1 MMIHYLIQLLAYQLL
16 FLLVYDLFLKKET
29 FFNWNRVYLLVTSA
43 LSFVI
48 PLIKIES
55 FKEVVPQTYI
65 WSLPK
70 LNIDTQGP
78 IILDEVIL
86 QGTTNN
92 VNPLWYLYAILIL
105 GGVLSLLY
113 FLYRIY
119 TISRLIKTHKMDKG
133 TVYHVVEIP
142 NSTTAF
148 SFFNF
153 VFLGAN
159 IHETERGAIVDH
171 EKVHVV
177 QRHTYDLIFF
187 ELLRIPLWFNPLIY
201 MYQSR
206 MSDLHEFIADQQAVK
221 QNKKQYYQNLL
232 SQVFETQNVSFINT
246 FFKKSLIKK
255 RLVMLQKSKSNQIQ
269 LFKYALLI
277 PVVMGMLIYSSCAD
291 DTSSEAAENNLDLN
305 QYTYTLGMGEELV
318 GEKKAIHDRFESFLI
333 GNKEYVAWGEIAS
346 NSDQVT
352 YSVHHKDET
361 IPAGFSKME
370 VNTPQGSYA
379 LLMNLPKD
387 RPGSSKNLMSQ
398 IDAVKEQIE
407 IEGHISEEGEKG
419 LEFLLKMLT
428 LEDKPN
434 QQLIKDVQ
442 TYMSASPKNEL
453 HQRISDLFEAIQVKG
468 DMTVEEDLALKTL
481 LTLVSEEGLDGPF
494 YEEIKDR
501 IEIPFA
507 VLDQVPAFPNSG
519 PFDSEE
525 EKKKAFSQ
533 EISRFVAM
541 NFNTNLASELGL
553 TGVQKI
559 SVFFKIGVDGN
570 ITEVKARAPKP
581 ELEAEAIRVVKMLP
595 TFIPGEHQGKKV
607 TVPYYLPIKFQVSQ

>member
-1 MMIHYLIQLLAYQLL
+1 MIHYLIQLLAYQLL

-105 GGVLSLLY
+105 GGILSLLY

-119 TISRLIKTHKMDKG
+119 TISRLIKTHRMDKG

-177 QRHTYDLIFF
+177 QRHTWDLIFF

-255 RLVMLQKSKSNQIQ
+255 RLVMLQKSKSSQVQ

-277 PVVMGMLIYSSCAD
+277 PVVLGMLIYSSCAD
-291 DTSSEAAENNLDLN
+291 DSNSVADNEMNLD
-305 QYTYTLGMGEELV
+305 QYSYTLKKGESLTGDKQV
-318 GEKKAIHDRFESFLI
+318 IHDRYEAFL
-333 GNKEYVAWGEIAS
+333 NSHPDYVAWGVISANE
-346 NSDQVT
+346 DQIS
-352 YSVHHKDET
+352 YSVHHKDESL
-361 IPAGFSKME
+361 PEGFTKTKVSTSEGEYTMYMNFPSGE
-370 VNTPQGSYA
+370 PTTSA
-379 LLMNLPKD
+379 DLLHKIN
-387 RPGSSKNLMSQ
+387 
-398 IDAVKEQIE
+398 AVKEQIE
-407 IEGHISEEGEKG
+407 MEGNISEDGEKG
-419 LEFLLKMLT
+419 IQLLFKMLT
-428 LEDKPN
+428 LDTSPN
-434 QQLIKDVQ
+434 EKLIGEVQ
-442 TYMSASPKNEL
+442 TYMNASNKSEL
-453 HQRISDLFEAIQVKG
+453 HQRITDLFEAIQVKG

-494 YEEIKDR
+494 YEEIKDS

>member
-1 MMIHYLIQLLAYQLL
+1 MIHYLIQLLAYQLL

-105 GGVLSLLY
+105 GGILSLLY

-119 TISRLIKTHKMDKG
+119 TISRLIKTHRVDKG

-177 QRHTYDLIFF
+177 QRHTWDLIFF

-255 RLVMLQKSKSNQIQ
+255 RLVMLQKSKSSQVQ

-277 PVVMGMLIYSSCAD
+277 PVVLGMLIYSSCAD
-291 DTSSEAAENNLDLN
+291 DSNSVVDNEMSLD
-305 QYTYTLGMGEELV
+305 QYSYTLKKGESLTGDKQV
-318 GEKKAIHDRFESFLI
+318 IHDRYEAFL
-333 GNKEYVAWGEIAS
+333 NSHPDYVAWGVISANE
-346 NSDQVT
+346 DQIS
-352 YSVHHKDET
+352 YSVHHKDESL
-361 IPAGFSKME
+361 PEGFTKTKVSTSEGEYTMYMNFPSGE
-370 VNTPQGSYA
+370 PTTSA
-379 LLMNLPKD
+379 DLLHKIN
-387 RPGSSKNLMSQ
+387 
-398 IDAVKEQIE
+398 AVKEQIE
-407 IEGHISEEGEKG
+407 MKGNISEDGEKG
-419 LEFLLKMLT
+419 IQLLFKMLT
-428 LEDKPN
+428 LDTSPN
-434 QQLIKDVQ
+434 EKLIGEVQ
-442 TYMSASPKNEL
+442 TYMNASNKSEL
-453 HQRISDLFEAIQVKG
+453 HQRITDLFEAIQVKG

-494 YEEIKDR
+494 YEEIKDS

-595 TFIPGEHQGKKV
+595 AFIPGEHQGKKV